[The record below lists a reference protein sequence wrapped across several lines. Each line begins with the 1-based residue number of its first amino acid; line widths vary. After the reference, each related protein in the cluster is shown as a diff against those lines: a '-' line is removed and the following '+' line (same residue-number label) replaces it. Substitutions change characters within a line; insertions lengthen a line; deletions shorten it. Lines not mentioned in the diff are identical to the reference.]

1 MCSQFRQ
8 STFLLLAA
16 LLSLLPSFVYKFW
29 TIILFYTDSDGEE
42 ECQTTAEIPETT
54 EPESNSHT
62 TSRCTEVS
70 FPVDCQPLSAVEP
83 WTIQGSDNVRMS

>member
-16 LLSLLPSFVYKFW
+16 LLSLLPSFFII
-29 TIILFYTDSDGEE
+29 IILFYTDSDGEE
-42 ECQTTAEIPETT
+42 ECQTTAEFPETT
-54 EPESNSHT
+54 EPGSNSDA
-62 TSRCTEVS
+62 TSRCSEVS
-70 FPVDCQPLSAVEP
+70 SPVDCQPLSAVEQ